1 MSVERKILEEINR
14 YKTINRYIGEQEIP
28 ADPAAD
34 LGGDLGAAPDAGG
47 DLGLGT
53 EPAADT
59 PPQPVDVENDPDVE
73 VVDEPGSEGGE
84 SPAEPASDMGADDE
98 GTEELDI
105 TDLVTTQKDMS
116 AKQEEY
122 METMMDRLNDL
133 TSKLQDM
140 DQILQKINDL
150 EHKVEKYRQKSP
162 EERLQLRSLDS
173 YPYNQK
179 LTDFFV
185 DKEVEMEKTGKNEY
199 ILTPDDVE
207 NYSERDIKKSFDK
220 PFEDEER
227 M

>member
-1 MSVERKILEEINR
+1 MSVDRKIIQEIER
-14 YKTINRYIGEQEIP
+14 YRKINNYIFEQEEP
-28 ADPAAD
+28 AELPT
-34 LGGDLGAAPDAGG
+34 DLGADAE
-47 DLGLGT
+47 
-53 EPAADT
+53 EPMDIASE
-59 PPQPVDVENDPDVE
+59 PEPVDVETDPDVE
-73 VVDEPGSEGGE
+73 IVDEPGSEGEEVTTDVETEEG
-84 SPAEPASDMGADDE
+84 

-116 AKQEEY
+116 EKQEEY
-122 METMMDRLNDL
+122 METMMDKLNDL
-133 TSKLQDM
+133 TTKLSDM

-150 EHKVEKYRQKSP
+150 ENKVEKYRQKSP

-179 LTDFFV
+179 LTDFFM

-199 ILTPDDVE
+199 ILTSDDVE
-207 NYSERDIKKSFDK
+207 NYSEGDIKKSFDK

>member
-1 MSVERKILEEINR
+1 MSVDKKILKEIES
-14 YKTINRYIGEQEIP
+14 YKRINRYILEQEEP
-28 ADPAAD
+28 VDPAAD
-34 LGGDLGAAPDAGG
+34 PALDLGGDAEAPAGDEMG
-47 DLGLGT
+47 
-53 EPAADT
+53 E
-59 PPQPVDVENDPDVE
+59 PQPVDVDTDPDVE
-73 VVDEPGSEGGE
+73 VVDEPGMEGGDE
-84 SPAEPASDMGADDE
+84 VSSDEVSSDE

-116 AKQEEY
+116 SKQEEY

-133 TSKLQDM
+133 TSKLEDM

-162 EERLQLRSLDS
+162 EEKLQLRSLDS

-179 LTDFFV
+179 LTDFFS

-199 ILTPDDVE
+199 VLTSDEVE
-207 NYSERDIKKSFDK
+207 NYSDGEIKKSFDT
-220 PFEDEER
+220 PFEDEG